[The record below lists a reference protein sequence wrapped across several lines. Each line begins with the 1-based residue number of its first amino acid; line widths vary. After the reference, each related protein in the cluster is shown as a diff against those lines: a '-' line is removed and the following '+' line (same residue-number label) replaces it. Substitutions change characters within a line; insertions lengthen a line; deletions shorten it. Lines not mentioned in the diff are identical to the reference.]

1 MANKFYICNLT
12 KDQGKKLK
20 RFVEGNNLGRV
31 NFNDADIRVDYDSEE
46 DRSRIID
53 WTKDNL
59 VDKVLTTEEH
69 LNGATAKFL

>member
-20 RFVEGNNLGRV
+20 RFVEENNLGRV
-31 NFNDADIRVDYDSEE
+31 NFNDIDIRVDYEKEVSKQA
-46 DRSRIID
+46 IIA
-53 WTKDNL
+53 WTKYNL